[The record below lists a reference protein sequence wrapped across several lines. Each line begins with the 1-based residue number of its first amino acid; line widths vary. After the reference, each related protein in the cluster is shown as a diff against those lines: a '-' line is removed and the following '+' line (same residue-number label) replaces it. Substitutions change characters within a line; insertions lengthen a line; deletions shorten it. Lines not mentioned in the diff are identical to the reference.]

1 MLAGHDPL
9 ASPAKIARSPVR
21 SPPRSPPT
29 SRSELRQPAEPIS
42 PRSGTVRVRVLGVE
56 RDKASVWL
64 KMDAQATIS
73 TYQSSTIRPFSRSVA
88 DFALLHGALA
98 ASRPQT
104 IVPAVPPVQTSAAT
118 DEEEDRLVRA
128 SFQRWIDRVTRNP
141 DLVHDDELRTFI
153 ESHFGVRGRQQGL
166 G

>member
-1 MLAGHDPL
+1 MLESDPL
-9 ASPAKIARSPVR
+9 AASSPARVARSPVR
-21 SPPRSPPT
+21 SPPRSPST
-29 SRSELRQPAEPIS
+29 SRGPESRHQAEPAS

-88 DFALLHGALA
+88 DFGLLHAALA
-98 ASRPQT
+98 ASRPHT

-141 DLVHDDELRTFI
+141 ELVLDDELRIFI
-153 ESHFGVRGRQQGL
+153 ESHFGVRRCEA
-166 G
+166 